1 MKSSLKKQDEAME
14 LDISL
19 IETSFERLAPK
30 AVQIAKLFY
39 KELFSRYPDVKPL
52 FKNTR
57 IKEQEKKLI
66 SALTTVVSSLRK
78 PDELKVVLSSL
89 GEKHIQYGANP
100 EHYEAVVATLLDV
113 MKDVADDEWSE
124 EIENMWQQALNNV
137 ATTMIGNNRKME
149 NSIMVSATKSVKSGI
164 NEVKDENSLRMKAAV
179 DNAMTPFM
187 MIDLDLVITYA
198 NDATVSLLKKNEDT
212 LVSLFPGFSVDD
224 IEGTCIDIFHKDPSH
239 QRKILSNPANMP
251 YSTDIQVGPLKF
263 NINASAILDHDGN
276 HLGNSLE
283 WADVTEVREKENEV
297 MRLQSTVDNAMTP
310 IMMIDR
316 DLVITYANDSTVV
329 LLRTHENALRS
340 VYPGFDV
347 NNIIGTCIDI
357 FHKNPAHQRQ
367 LLNNPNNLPYST
379 DIAVGPLKFR
389 INVSAMFDSNGE
401 YIGNSLEWSDVTEQR
416 KKELEVARLQSA
428 IQGAQT
434 NMMLCDTDL
443 TITYVNPAVI
453 QMLVKRE
460 TELRSAFP
468 GFDPHNLV
476 GQCIDQFHKNP
487 SHQRALLGNK
497 NNLPAK
503 AEISVADLEFEVN
516 ATAIIDGEGNLIGNM
531 VEWRDIT
538 EQKDAERQMQALID
552 AASAGNLSK
561 RIDSS
566 AYEGFMRSLSDGINQ
581 MLDAV
586 VAPVQEGTRVMKALA
601 EGDLSQ
607 NMKGEFEGEFAAF
620 KEVIDTSVNN
630 LRSMVGDIR
639 ESASAITSGAGEI
652 AQGNQDLSQR
662 TEEQA
667 SSLEETA
674 SSMEQLTGTVKQN
687 ADNANQAN
695 QLASG
700 AREQAEKGGKVVGKA
715 VSAMSEINSSSKK
728 IADIISV
735 IDEIAFQTNLLALNA
750 AVEAARAGEQGRGFA
765 VVAGEVRNLAQRSAA
780 AAKEIKALIND
791 SVDKVDE
798 GSKLVDESGKTLEEI
813 VTAVKKVS
821 DIIAEIAAA
830 SQEQSTGID
839 QVNKAIIQMDEVTQQ
854 NAALVEEAAAASE
867 SMDEQ
872 SKGLSQLM
880 EFFSTGDNGGE
891 TPAARPKA
899 KATNNAPQTRASAP
913 AKSSAPRSKQKSAS
927 VDSDEWEEF

>member
-1 MKSSLKKQDEAME
+1 VKSSLKKIDDAIA
-14 LDISL
+14 LDILL
-19 IETSFERLAPK
+19 IETSFEKLAPK
-30 AVQIAKLFY
+30 AAQIAKLFY
-39 KELFSRYPDVKPL
+39 KELFSRYPDIKLL

-57 IKEQEKKLI
+57 IKEQEKKFI
-66 SALTTVVSSLRK
+66 SALTAVVSSLRK
-78 PDELKVVLSSL
+78 PDELNTLLLSL
-89 GEKHIQYGANP
+89 GQKHIQYGVEP

-113 MKDVADDEWSE
+113 MKRVAIHEWSD
-124 EIENMWQQALNNV
+124 EIENMWQLALNNTV
-137 ATTMIGNNRKME
+137 ITMIGNNRKME
-149 NSIMVSATKSVKSGI
+149 NSIMASVTKPEKSAIKEAD
-164 NEVKDENSLRMKAAV
+164 NENSLRTKAAI
-179 DNAMTPFM
+179 DNAITPFM
-187 MIDLDLVITYA
+187 MIDLNLVITYA
-198 NDATVSLLKKNEDT
+198 NDATLSLFKKNKNS
-212 LVSLFPGFSVDD
+212 LISLFPRFTIDGIV
-224 IEGTCIDIFHKDPSH
+224 GTCIDIFHKDPSH

-251 YSTDIQVGPLKF
+251 YSTDIQIGPLKF
-263 NINASAILDHDGN
+263 NINASAIIDHDGN

-283 WADVTEVREKENEV
+283 WEDVTEIRKKENDLI
-297 MRLQSTVDNAMTP
+297 RLQSTVDNAMTS

-316 DLVITYANDSTVV
+316 DLIITYANNSTVA
-329 LLRTHENALRS
+329 LLRTHESTLRS
-340 VYPGFDV
+340 VYPSFDV
-347 NNIIGTCIDI
+347 NNIVGTCIDI

-367 LLNNPNNLPYST
+367 LLNNPNNFPYST

-389 INVSAMFDSNGE
+389 MNVSAMLDSNGE

-428 IQGAQT
+428 INGAQT

-503 AEISVADLEFEVN
+503 AEIRVADLEFEIN
-516 ATAIIDGEGNLIGNM
+516 ATAIIDGEENLIGNM

-538 EQKDAERQMQALID
+538 EQKDAERQIQALVD
-552 AASAGNLSK
+552 AASAGDLSR

-566 AYEGFMRSLSDGINQ
+566 SYEGFMRSLSDGINQ

-586 VAPVQEGTRVMKALA
+586 VDPVQEGTRVMKALA

-607 NMKGEFEGEFAAF
+607 NMNGEFKGEFAAF

-687 ADNANQAN
+687 SDNANQAN

-700 AREQAEKGGKVVGKA
+700 AREQAEKGGEVVGKA
-715 VSAMSEINSSSKK
+715 VSAMSEINSSSKR

-791 SVDKVDE
+791 SVEKVDE

-880 EFFSTGDNGGE
+880 DFFNTGDIGE
-891 TPAARPKA
+891 KASTKPIA
-899 KATNNAPQTRASAP
+899 KAINVTKARKSAP
-913 AKSSAPRSKQKSAS
+913 AKSPVPRSKQKSAS

>member
-1 MKSSLKKQDEAME
+1 MKNPDDQME
-14 LDISL
+14 LNISL
-19 IETSFERLAPK
+19 IETSFEKLAPN
-30 AVQIAKLFY
+30 ANQMAKLFY
-39 KELFSRYPDVKPL
+39 KELFEKYPSVKPL

-57 IKEQEKKLI
+57 MKEQEKKLV
-66 SALTTVVSSLRK
+66 SALSTVVSSLRS
-78 PDELKVVLSSL
+78 PDELEAVLVSL
-89 GEKHIQYGANP
+89 GSKHIKYGAEP
-100 EHYEAVVATLLDV
+100 QHYEAVIETLLQV
-113 MKDVADDEWSE
+113 MAKTVGEEWSE
-124 EIENMWQQALNNV
+124 EIENTWKKALNSV
-137 ATTMIGNNRKME
+137 ASTMIGNNKKME
-149 NSIMVSATKSVKSGI
+149 SSTMASTTKQVKSGI
-164 NEVKDENSLRMKAAV
+164 KSVKNEDALRMQAAV
-179 DNAMTPFM
+179 DNAMTPIM

-198 NDATVSLLKKNEDT
+198 NNATIELLTKHKEA
-212 LVSLFPGFSVDD
+212 LSSLFPGFTVDE
-224 IEGTCIDIFHKDPSH
+224 IIGTCIDIFHKDPSH

-263 NINASAILDHDGN
+263 NINVSAIIDHDGN
-276 HLGNSLE
+276 HLGNALE
-283 WADVTEVREKENEV
+283 WADVTEVREKEDEV
-297 MRLQSTVDNAMTP
+297 MRLQSTVDNAMTS

-316 DLVITYANDSTVV
+316 DLVITYANQSTVA
-329 LLRTHENALRS
+329 LLKSHENSLRS

-357 FHKNPAHQRQ
+357 FHANPSHQRQ

-389 INVSAMFDSNGE
+389 INVSAMLDSSGE

-416 KKELEVARLQSA
+416 IKELEVARLQSA
-428 IQGAQT
+428 INGAQT

-443 TITYVNPAVI
+443 TITYVNPAVV
-453 QMLVKRE
+453 QMLVNRE
-460 TELRSAFP
+460 TELRAAFP

-487 SHQRALLGNK
+487 SHQRSLLGNK

-503 AEISVADLEFEVN
+503 AEIRVADLEFEVN
-516 ATAIIDGEGNLIGNM
+516 ATAILDGDGNLMGNM

-538 EQKDAERQMQALID
+538 EQKDTERQMQDLID
-552 AASAGNLSK
+552 SASAGDLTK

-566 AYEGFMRSLSDGINQ
+566 SYNGFMKNLSDGINQ
-581 MLDAV
+581 MLNAV
-586 VAPVQEGTRVMKALA
+586 VEPVQEGTRVMKALA
-601 EGDLSQ
+601 DGDLSQ
-607 NMKGEFEGEFAAF
+607 NMVGEFQGDFAVLQEA
-620 KEVIDTSVNN
+620 IDTSVNN
-630 LRSMVGDIR
+630 LRNMVGDIR

-662 TEEQA
+662 TEQQA

-700 AREQAEKGGKVVGKA
+700 AREQAERGGKVVGNA
-715 VSAMSEINSSSKK
+715 VSAMSEINTSSKK

-791 SVDKVDE
+791 SVEKVDE

-872 SKGLSQLM
+872 SKGLSKLM
-880 EFFSTGDNGGE
+880 EFFGAADSDDE
-891 TPAARPKA
+891 PVPARSSA
-899 KATNNAPQTRASAP
+899 RAS
-913 AKSSAPRSKQKSAS
+913 KSSPATKSASPAIKKPATRTIQKTSS